1 MIDMRFTDNTV
12 RLVATN
18 SEKINAHLH
27 DAGYVPTH
35 HTGHATIWF
44 LPESAIE
51 LPPEE
56 AVVWA
61 VQERS
66 LTISGGSGYAEVVS
80 TTPIHMDDITVVS
93 KSDLKLPAGVRMS
106 YVEFDDDIP
115 F

>member
-18 SEKINAHLH
+18 SEKINAHLY
-27 DAGYVPTH
+27 DAGYTPTH
-35 HTGHATIWF
+35 QTGQITIWY
-44 LPESAIE
+44 LQEGAIE

-56 AVVWA
+56 AMVWTIT
-61 VQERS
+61 ERS
-66 LTISGGSGYAEVVS
+66 LAIYGENGYAEVVS

-93 KSDLKLPAGVRMS
+93 KSDLKLPAGVQMS

>member
-18 SEKINAHLH
+18 SEKINAHLY

-35 HTGHATIWF
+35 HIGHATIWF

-66 LTISGGSGYAEVVS
+66 LTISGVSGYAEVVS
-80 TTPIHMDDITVVS
+80 TAPIHMDDITVVP
-93 KSDLKLPAGVRMS
+93 KADLELPTHV
-106 YVEFDDDIP
+106 VDDYDIP

>member
-1 MIDMRFTDNTV
+1 MIDMKFGISSV
-12 RLVATN
+12 RIAATN
-18 SEKINAHLH
+18 AERINAQLH
-27 DAGYVPTH
+27 DAGYFPTNK
-35 HTGHATIWF
+35 TGQVTIWF

-56 AVVWA
+56 AVVWKIA
-61 VQERS
+61 ERS
-66 LTISGGSGYAEVVS
+66 LTISGESGYSEVVS

-93 KSDLKLPAGVRMS
+93 KSDLKLPAGVQMS

>member
-1 MIDMRFTDNTV
+1 MIDMKFGISSV
-12 RLVATN
+12 RIAATN
-18 SEKINAHLH
+18 AERINAQLH
-27 DAGYVPTH
+27 DAGYFPTNK
-35 HTGHATIWF
+35 TGQVTIWF

-66 LTISGGSGYAEVVS
+66 LTISGVSGYAEVVS
-80 TTPIHMDDITVVS
+80 TAPIHMDDITVVP
-93 KSDLKLPAGVRMS
+93 KADLELPTHV
-106 YVEFDDDIP
+106 VDDYDIP